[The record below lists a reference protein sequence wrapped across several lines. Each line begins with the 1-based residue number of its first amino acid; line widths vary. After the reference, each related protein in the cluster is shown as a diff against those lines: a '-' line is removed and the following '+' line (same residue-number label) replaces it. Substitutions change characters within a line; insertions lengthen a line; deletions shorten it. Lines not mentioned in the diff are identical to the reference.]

1 MTRLARSPGVADTAS
16 PADSYGF
23 APGDRKPAPY
33 RYRFA
38 SSPGRW
44 PASYRQ
50 ECAEKQVL
58 AAQGW
63 YYIQAQDVVFQRPFL
78 AVRTLYLGLLEN
90 QVRGER

>member
-1 MTRLARSPGVADTAS
+1 MARLARSPGIADTAS

-23 APGDRKPAPY
+23 APGDRYSAPY

-50 ECAEKQVL
+50 ECAWKRL
-58 AAQGW
+58 NSTKSC
-63 YYIQAQDVVFQRPFL
+63 YYIQVPAIACFRRFQEPKAL
-78 AVRTLYLGLLEN
+78 NLGL
-90 QVRGER
+90 VGTDD

>member
-1 MTRLARSPGVADTAS
+1 MARLARSPGIADTAS

-23 APGDRKPAPY
+23 APGDRYSAPY

-50 ECAEKQVL
+50 ECA
-58 AAQGW
+58 
-63 YYIQAQDVVFQRPFL
+63 
-78 AVRTLYLGLLEN
+78 
-90 QVRGER
+90 